1 MTKPKIKLTMTNRAT
16 LVKSELMTVQK
27 TKIYYVDGHF
37 VEADKA
43 VIPVDDLAILRGLGV
58 CDLMR
63 TLGGVPYFLD
73 EHILRIESSARKIGL
88 ILPWSGETI
97 KQIVLETLE
106 RNPGMD
112 ESNIRVIITG
122 GSSTDFM
129 TPQGSPRL
137 IVMVTKIPRI
147 PDFWYS
153 QGVKVITT
161 LSERSIP
168 GAKSISYIAATLA
181 LKKAREQGAMEA
193 LLVDRNGYIPEGTTS
208 NLFAFIGNTLV
219 TADTGVLEGITRK
232 VVLSRAPKLFPIE
245 FRTLYKD
252 ELLKAG
258 EVFIS
263 GTNKGIVP
271 VVQINDTILGNGR
284 PGKNT
289 LSIIKAL
296 ADQQSGFKQSE
307 DGRSD
312 ILSTNPMPKSSS

>member
-1 MTKPKIKLTMTNRAT
+1 MGAT
-16 LVKSELMTVQK
+16 LVKPERLTVQK
-27 TKIYYVDGHF
+27 TKTYYVDGHF

-73 EHILRIESSARKIGL
+73 EHISRLVTSARKIGL
-88 ILPWSGETI
+88 TLPWPGELI
-97 KQIVLETLE
+97 RNIVLETLE

-112 ESNIRVIITG
+112 EANIRVIITG

-137 IVMVTKIPRI
+137 IVLVTKIPRI
-147 PDFWYS
+147 PDEWYTR
-153 QGVKVITT
+153 GVKVITS

-193 LLVDRNGYIPEGTTS
+193 LLVDRDGYIPEGTTS
-208 NLFAFIGNTLV
+208 NLFAFIDNALI

-232 VVLSRAPKLFPIE
+232 VILSLAVKMFPIE
-245 FRTLYKD
+245 FRTLHMD
-252 ELLKAG
+252 QLLKAD

-271 VVQINDTILGNGR
+271 VVQIDETVLGNGQ

-289 LSIIKAL
+289 RSIIRAL
-296 ADQQSGFKQSE
+296 ADQQSGFKQSGGTS
-307 DGRSD
+307 DD
-312 ILSTNPMPKSSS
+312 ILSTNPMPKRSS